1 MIHVLEI
8 TAPLGT
14 RDADTAVATLT
25 AQMAKVTHFFPA
37 LLDASVTASEGLLTM
52 RLRVTGRS
60 RWDISYKARRI
71 ASSMLHRAGV
81 DPASGTLVLADMAPT
96 ASGLTKAQGR
106 NVSGHVPRG
115 HSVTPEESGIA
126 GK

>member
-14 RDADTAVATLT
+14 VDGDAAVATLT
-25 AQMAKVTHFFPA
+25 AQIEKVVHFYPA
-37 LLDASVTASEGLLTM
+37 LRDASVSASEGVLTM
-52 RLRVTGRS
+52 RLRVVGRS

-71 ASSMLHRAGV
+71 ASSMLRRV
-81 DPASGTLVLADMAPT
+81 KIDPTSGTLVLVDMAPDAT
-96 ASGLTKAQGR
+96 ELTKEQGR

-115 HSVTPEESGIA
+115 HSGTA